1 MKRLEYIFEDK
12 DIIVCHKPAGMATEG
27 ARAGQMD
34 LVSSVRNYLAR
45 KDGSKSSKPPYVGT
59 VYRLDQPVEGVV
71 VVCKTKQAASDL
83 ARQIKEHKTDKY
95 YYAVCYGAV
104 PEEKGHLSDYLIRNL
119 DTGLAEVTENT
130 ADAKKAELDYEVL
143 WRKKG
148 CTLLRIK
155 LLTGRF
161 HQIRVQMAHMGFP
174 IVGDQKYG
182 NAESMG
188 VSKELGLSN
197 VCLCCYKFGFK
208 HPVTKKKVSYEVE
221 PEFLKS
227 FDE

>member
-95 YYAVCYGAV
+95 YYAVCYGVV

-130 ADAKKAELDYEVL
+130 ADAKKAELDYEVV

-182 NAESMG
+182 NAESMAI
-188 VSKELGLSN
+188 KCMPLL
-197 VCLCCYKFGFK
+197 LQIWI
-208 HPVTKKKVSYEVE
+208 
-221 PEFLKS
+221 
-227 FDE
+227 